1 MYCLVT
7 MWFSFFPVP
16 WGATSLPE
24 CHYFTLLCALLLTSA
39 EAGVGHNHP
48 AALALA
54 SGQFW
59 WLPTVVFPMPLGC
72 QGQHRLQPWHP
83 RWERCAMMS
92 LRQVRFFWEMLRY
105 VGVSATAELSV
116 LPAITS
122 CNVQLKYMWTNNLI
136 IKKLPQARVLFGM
149 HWLQNSWVRLS
160 TRELAL
166 VARTIDSKCCI
177 RVRIWLKAYSTFYS
191 SEKSSFLCVLPLIQL
206 LQ

>member
-24 CHYFTLLCALLLTSA
+24 CHYFRLLCALLLTSA

-59 WLPTVVFPMPLGC
+59 WLPAVVFPMPLGC

-136 IKKLPQARVLFGM
+136 IKKIAPSQGPVWYALIAKLLGASEYPRARFSGENNWQQML
-149 HWLQNSWVRLS
+149 H
-160 TRELAL
+160 
-166 VARTIDSKCCI
+166 
-177 RVRIWLKAYSTFYS
+177 
-191 SEKSSFLCVLPLIQL
+191 
-206 LQ
+206 